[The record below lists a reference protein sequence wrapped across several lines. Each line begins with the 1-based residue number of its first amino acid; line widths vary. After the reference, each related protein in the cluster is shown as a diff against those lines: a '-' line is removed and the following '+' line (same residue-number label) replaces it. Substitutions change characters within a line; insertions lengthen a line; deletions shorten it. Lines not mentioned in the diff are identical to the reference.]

1 MTKCRFRENRYLPI
15 EYSSENLQS
24 KEGYFSL
31 CLLKKGNAVLSIDG
45 TKCYLSA
52 PALLCLNPD
61 RKAEIIRSAKLQ
73 MKTIFF
79 APEFI
84 NRNLSVE
91 RITADDYELN
101 CRLFDFP
108 SFDLFYQS
116 DDEFNCIIPF
126 ESEELGK
133 VEFFF
138 DSIIEQLSVQ
148 PDNMWSCRA
157 RMAVIRIFDYA
168 ANLYEGL
175 FGVNQESDTL
185 VDCILTFIEFNL
197 EKQFTIEWLSRE
209 YSTNRTTLMADF
221 KRVTGKTINEFV
233 LDKRIDLSK
242 QILAFT
248 NISIE
253 ELALKC
259 GFSSQS
265 YFTRAFKKKT
275 GLSPMQFRK
284 QAVKKR
290 IYEFQK

>member
-1 MTKCRFRENRYLPI
+1 MTKCRFWENRYLPI
-15 EYSSENLQS
+15 EYSLENLQS
-24 KEGYFSL
+24 TEGYFSL
-31 CLLKKGNAVLSIDG
+31 CLIKRGNAVVSIDG
-45 TKCYLSA
+45 IKCYLSA

-108 SFDLFYQS
+108 SFDLFYQT
-116 DDEFNCIIPF
+116 DDTFNCIIPF

-133 VEFFF
+133 VEFLF

-197 EKQFTIEWLSRE
+197 EKQFTIEWLSRG
-209 YSTNRTTLMADF
+209 
-221 KRVTGKTINEFV
+221 V
-233 LDKRIDLSK
+233 
-242 QILAFT
+242 
-248 NISIE
+248 
-253 ELALKC
+253 
-259 GFSSQS
+259 
-265 YFTRAFKKKT
+265 
-275 GLSPMQFRK
+275 
-284 QAVKKR
+284 
-290 IYEFQK
+290 

>member
-1 MTKCRFRENRYLPI
+1 MTKCRFWENRYLPI
-15 EYSSENLQS
+15 EYSLENLQS

-116 DDEFNCIIPF
+116 DDAFNGIIPF

-133 VEFFF
+133 VE
-138 DSIIEQLSVQ
+138 
-148 PDNMWSCRA
+148 
-157 RMAVIRIFDYA
+157 Y
-168 ANLYEGL
+168 L
-175 FGVNQESDTL
+175 F
-185 VDCILTFIEFNL
+185 DCII
-197 EKQFTIEWLSRE
+197 
-209 YSTNRTTLMADF
+209 
-221 KRVTGKTINEFV
+221 
-233 LDKRIDLSK
+233 
-242 QILAFT
+242 
-248 NISIE
+248 
-253 ELALKC
+253 
-259 GFSSQS
+259 
-265 YFTRAFKKKT
+265 
-275 GLSPMQFRK
+275 
-284 QAVKKR
+284 
-290 IYEFQK
+290 